1 MFLSPLIPA
10 GVAVGAVVAAA
21 GEAVVVAADVV
32 KMAKTATSSTP
43 PKSETTFVMATT
55 AWAVEEGLVVAAA
68 LDAEVVGNMTAMMAP
83 AACEFPADLCHS
95 CQPSVTHISKFAVCR
110 ALDLRCSTLLSF
122 DLSAYAAMRA

>member
-32 KMAKTATSSTP
+32 KTAKTATSSTP

-55 AWAVEEGLVVAAA
+55 AWAVEEGLVAAAA
-68 LDAEVVGNMTAMMAP
+68 LDAEVVGNMTAMMAL

-95 CQPSVTHISKFAVCR
+95 SEPPMTHIP
-110 ALDLRCSTLLSF
+110 
-122 DLSAYAAMRA
+122 